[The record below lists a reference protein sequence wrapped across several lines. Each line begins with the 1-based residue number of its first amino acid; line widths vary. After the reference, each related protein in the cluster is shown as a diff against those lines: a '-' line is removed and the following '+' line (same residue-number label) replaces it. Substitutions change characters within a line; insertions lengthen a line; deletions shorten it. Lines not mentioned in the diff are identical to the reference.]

1 MCVCIKLKFQTYEQC
16 YNFAEIHFGVAELT
30 GKTYNYRFRCYMSWT
45 CLHNLQTAIRAIMLL
60 QLLNS
65 TYGQSFN
72 YVLPMRT
79 AAINAIGNDENLM
92 AKVRVASSFG

>member
-30 GKTYNYRFRCYMSWT
+30 GKTWT
-45 CLHNLQTAIRAIMLL
+45 CLHNLQTDIRAIMLL

-92 AKVRVASSFG
+92 AKIRVASSIG